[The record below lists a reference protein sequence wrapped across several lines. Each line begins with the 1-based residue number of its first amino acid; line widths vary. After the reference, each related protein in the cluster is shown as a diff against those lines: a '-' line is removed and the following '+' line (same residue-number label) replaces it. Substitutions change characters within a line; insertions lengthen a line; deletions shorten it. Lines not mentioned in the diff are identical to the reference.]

1 MYVLLKSDRRCLLA
15 HSAAGKARC
24 CHGGRVWYRG
34 VIIGVVGQRIV
45 VGRKGKVV
53 NLIPKFP
60 RQSEEREVWLGIA
73 LLLLL
78 LSFIMGWGLR
88 ASLTDWKRGH
98 GCLLRGSE
106 AGGCLQSVQRLRR

>member
-1 MYVLLKSDRRCLLA
+1 
-15 HSAAGKARC
+15 
-24 CHGGRVWYRG
+24 VWYRD
-34 VIIGVVGQRIV
+34 VVIGVVGQRIV
-45 VGRKGKVV
+45 VRREGKVV

-60 RQSEEREVWLGIA
+60 RQSEEREVWLGTA

-78 LSFIMGWGLR
+78 LSLIMGWGLR

-106 AGGCLQSVQRLRR
+106 TGGCVQGVQRLRQ